1 MLPETPTVSKNSLLL
16 CDSLSYTY
24 AVSQTPAVNNI
35 SLTIESGSICGLL
48 GPNGAGKTTLIS
60 LLTTLLKPTSGA
72 IKICDKDVT
81 SNVSACRKLIG
92 LAPQDLALYNNLTA
106 KENINYFASMYGM
119 KKPDITDKSSNLL
132 EMFGLSSKADEKVKT
147 YSGGM
152 KRRLNL
158 ILAMIH
164 EPALLFLDEPTVGI
178 DAQSRNLIIEKLAT
192 MNLTDMAVIYTSH
205 YIEEVERLCK
215 RVIIMDEGTVLKDG
229 SPSELIDQTDNCSN
243 LADLFLLKTGKELR
257 D

>member
-1 MLPETPTVSKNSLLL
+1 MQPEIPTVPTLLS
-16 CDSLSYTY
+16 CDNLSFSY
-24 AVSQTPAVNNI
+24 AASQPPAVDNI
-35 SLTIESGSICGLL
+35 SLTIEKGAICGLL

-60 LLTTLLKPTSGA
+60 LLTTLLKPSSGTIHICGKNVVRNLATS
-72 IKICDKDVT
+72 
-81 SNVSACRKLIG
+81 RKLVG
-92 LAPQDLALYNNLTA
+92 LAPQDIALYDNLTA
-106 KENINYFASMYGM
+106 QENITYFASMYGM
-119 KKPDITDKSSNLL
+119 SKSAIIDKSSTLL
-132 EMFGLSSKADEKVKT
+132 DIFGLSSKANQKVKT

-164 EPALLFLDEPTVGI
+164 EPRLLFLDEPTVGI

-192 MNLTDMAVIYTSH
+192 MDLADMAIIYTSH

-215 RVIIMDEGTVLKDG
+215 RVIIMDEGKILDDG
-229 SPSELIDQTDNCSN
+229 SPSELIDQTANCSN

>member
-1 MLPETPTVSKNSLLL
+1 MLPEILTEHADSLLSCNNL
-16 CDSLSYTY
+16 NYSY
-24 AVSQTPAVNNI
+24 AGSQAPAVNSI
-35 SLTIESGSICGLL
+35 SLQIESGAICGLL

-60 LLTTLLKPTSGA
+60 LLTTLLKPTSGT
-72 IKICDKDVT
+72 IHICGKDVT
-81 SNVSACRKLIG
+81 RSLSTSRKLIG
-92 LAPQDLALYNNLTA
+92 LAPQDLALYDNLTA

-119 KKPDITDKSSNLL
+119 KKPAIADKSSNLL
-132 EMFGLSSKADEKVKT
+132 DMFGLSSKVDQKVKT

-164 EPALLFLDEPTVGI
+164 EPKLLFLDEPTVGI

-192 MNLTDMAVIYTSH
+192 MDLTDMAIIYTSH

-215 RVIIMDEGTVLKDG
+215 RVIIMDEGKVLSDG
-229 SPSELIDQTDNCSN
+229 SPSELINQAENCSD
-243 LADLFLLKTGKELR
+243 LAGLFLLKTGKELR

>member
-1 MLPETPTVSKNSLLL
+1 MLPEIPTNLTKSPLSCNNISYSYNS
-16 CDSLSYTY
+16 
-24 AVSQTPAVNNI
+24 SQTPAVDNI
-35 SLTIESGSICGLL
+35 SLNIDSGVICGLL

-60 LLTTLLKPTSGA
+60 LLTTLISPASGT
-72 IKICDKDVT
+72 IRICGKDVT
-81 SNVSACRKLIG
+81 KKTSESRKLIG
-92 LAPQDLALYNNLTA
+92 LAPQDLALYSNLTA

-119 KKPDITDKSSNLL
+119 KKPTIAHKSSNLL
-132 EMFGLSSKADEKVKT
+132 EVFGLSSKADQKVKT

-164 EPALLFLDEPTVGI
+164 EPKLLFLDEPTVGI

-192 MNLTDMAVIYTSH
+192 MDLTDMAIIYTSH

-215 RVIIMDEGTVLKDG
+215 RVIIMDEGKILNDG
-229 SPSELIDQTDNCSN
+229 SPAELIDQTDGCSD